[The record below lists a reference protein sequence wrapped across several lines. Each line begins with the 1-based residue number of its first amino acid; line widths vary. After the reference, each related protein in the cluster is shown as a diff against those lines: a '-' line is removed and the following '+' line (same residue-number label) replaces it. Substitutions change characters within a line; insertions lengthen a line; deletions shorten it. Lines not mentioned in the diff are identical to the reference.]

1 MTRYIQAPPA
11 AHPSAPSPL
20 KATGRSLNWGVVS
33 TGRIVGK
40 VIADLQSLED
50 ANVIAVSSRSEER
63 ARAFADEHDIEWA
76 YGSYEAMFA
85 EPEIEAVY
93 IAVPHGQHFELVMAA
108 LKAGKNVLC
117 EKSLTINAAEAR
129 TLVAEAKEQDLFLME
144 AVWSRFTPA
153 FNRALDILESGELG
167 MPSWIQADLGFVAP
181 YDPKWRLY
189 DPEAGGGALLDLA
202 VYPLTWA
209 IGAMGFPNSVQATSD
224 LNDDGVD
231 IQTAITLG
239 YTGVRHAQ
247 LMVSLVSSPTKE
259 ARVACTAGWLGTN
272 SPLHNPTKLFVHPVN
287 GPART
292 EVFEPVG
299 ENYTYEFRE
308 ATRCIQ
314 QGLNES
320 PTMPWEH
327 SVTTMAIFDGIRHQL
342 GLRYPNDSYASSS
355 K

>member
-1 MTRYIQAPPA
+1 MVRYIQTPPA
-11 AHPSAPSPL
+11 AGSSAPSPI
-20 KATGRSLNWGVVS
+20 KATGRSLNWGIVS
-33 TGRIVGK
+33 TGHIVSK
-40 VIADLQSLED
+40 VVADLQSLED
-50 ANVIAVSSRSEER
+50 ANVIAVSSRNEER

-93 IAVPHGQHFELVMAA
+93 IATPHGQHFEITMAA
-108 LKAGKNVLC
+108 LKAGKNVVC

-129 TLVAEAKEQDLFLME
+129 ALVAEAEEQDLFLME
-144 AVWSRFTPA
+144 AVWTRFTPVFA
-153 FNRALDILESGELG
+153 RAMEILESGELG
-167 MPSWIQADLGFVAP
+167 DPSWVQADLGFLAP
-181 YDPKWRLY
+181 YNPEWRLY
-189 DPEAGGGALLDLA
+189 DPAAGGGALLDLA

-209 IGAMGFPNSVQATSD
+209 IGAMGFPTSVQASGD
-224 LNDDGVD
+224 LNQDGVD

-239 YTGVRHAQ
+239 YSGVRHAQ
-247 LMVSLVSSPTKE
+247 LMVSLTSSPTKE
-259 ARVACTAGWLGTN
+259 ARVACTEGWLGTN
-272 SPLHNPTKLFVHPVN
+272 APLHNPTKLFIHPLN

-314 QGLNES
+314 AELNES

-327 SVTTMAIFDGIRHQL
+327 SVNTMAIFDGIRHQL
-342 GLRYPNDSYASSS
+342 GVRYPNDQVHA

>member
-11 AHPSAPSPL
+11 AHPSAPSPIR
-20 KATGRSLNWGVVS
+20 ATGRSLNWGVVS
-33 TGRIVGK
+33 TGRVVGK
-40 VIADLQSLED
+40 VLADLQSLED

-117 EKSLTINAAEAR
+117 EKSLTINASEAR

-167 MPSWIQADLGFVAP
+167 TPSWIQADLGFVAP

-224 LNDDGVD
+224 FNDDGVD

-259 ARVACTAGWLGTN
+259 ARIACTKGWLGTN
-272 SPLHNPTKLFVHPVN
+272 APLHNPTKLFIHPLN

-314 QGLNES
+314 EGLNES

>member
-1 MTRYIQAPPA
+1 MVRYIQAPPA
-11 AHPSAPSPL
+11 AHSSAPSPIR
-20 KATGRSLNWGVVS
+20 ATGRSLNWGIVS
-33 TGRIVGK
+33 TGRIVEK
-40 VIADLQSLED
+40 VLADLQSLED

-93 IAVPHGQHFELVMAA
+93 IGTPHGQHFEIAMAA
-108 LKAGKNVLC
+108 LRAGKNVVC
-117 EKSLTINAAEAR
+117 EKSLTINASEAR
-129 TLVAEAKEQDLFLME
+129 ALVAEAEDRDLFLME

-153 FNRALDILESGELG
+153 FARAMEILESGELG
-167 MPSWIQADLGFVAP
+167 DPSWVQADLGFLAP
-181 YDPKWRLY
+181 YDPTWRLY
-189 DPEAGGGALLDLA
+189 DPAAGGGALLDMG

-209 IGAMGFPNSVQATSD
+209 IGAMGFPTSVQASSD

-247 LMVSLVSSPTKE
+247 LMVSLTSSPTKE
-259 ARVACTAGWLGTN
+259 ARVACTGGWLGTN
-272 SPLHNPTKLFVHPVN
+272 APLHNPTKLFIHPVN

-299 ENYTYEFRE
+299 GNYTYEFRE

-314 QGLNES
+314 EGLNES

-327 SVTTMAIFDGIRHQL
+327 SVNTMAIFDGIRHQL
-342 GLRYPNDSYASSS
+342 GIRYPNDSYINQ
-355 K
+355 

>member
-1 MTRYIQAPPA
+1 MVSYIQAPPA
-11 AHPSAPSPL
+11 AAASAPSPI

-33 TGRIVGK
+33 TGRIVSK

-76 YGSYEAMFA
+76 YGSYQAMFN

-93 IAVPHGQHFELVMAA
+93 IATPHGQHYEIAMAA
-108 LKAGKNVLC
+108 LKSGKNVVC

-129 TLVAEAKEQDLFLME
+129 ALVAEAAERDLFLME

-153 FNRALDILESGELG
+153 FARAMEILESGELG
-167 MPSWIQADLGFVAP
+167 EASWVQADLGFKAQ
-181 YDPKWRLY
+181 YDPQWRLF
-189 DPEAGGGALLDLA
+189 DPAAGGGALLDLA

-209 IGAMGFPNSVQATSD
+209 IGTMGFPTSVQASAD
-224 LNDDGVD
+224 LNEDGVD
-231 IQTAITLG
+231 LQTAITLG
-239 YTGVRHAQ
+239 YSGVRHAQ
-247 LMVSLVSSPTKE
+247 LMVSLNSSSTRE
-259 ARVACTAGWLGTN
+259 ARVSCTAGWLGTN
-272 SPLHNPTKLFVHPVN
+272 APLHNPTKLFIHPVN

-292 EVFEPVG
+292 EVFETVG

-314 QGLNES
+314 EGLNES
-320 PTMPWEH
+320 PTMTWEH
-327 SVTTMAIFDGIRHQL
+327 SINTMAIFDGIRHQL
-342 GLRYPNDSYASSS
+342 GIRYPNDLARTSNS
-355 K
+355 